1 MERWTELRTALY
13 VAKLGT
19 VSAASDALD
28 IHRATVNRHI
38 DGLEEELGTRIFIRH
53 GRGYTLTEAGQDV
66 LRVAQKTEDLLQ
78 DLSGRVQ
85 GQTTDIVGELTITTL
100 PVFSK
105 LLMEPIARF
114 RSDHAACRV
123 LISATED
130 LARLEFAEAHIAL
143 RAGPK
148 PDNPD
153 YVVQGYA
160 TVPIGLY
167 AHQSYLHRY
176 GRPTDPSRLSGHA
189 FVGSSVEPARAPF
202 SVWLN
207 ERISPEQLALVTENH
222 RVREEAIFAGVGM
235 GFLSSFEVEGRHD
248 MVQIFPPQDDWRI
261 PLWLVTHVDLHRTA
275 KVQAMLSYI
284 KRYRSLAAGLS
295 MDP

>member
-19 VSAASDALD
+19 VSAASEALD

-66 LRVAQKTEDLLQ
+66 LRVAQKTEDLMQ

-85 GQTTDIVGELTITTL
+85 GQTKDIVGELTITTL

-105 LLMEPIARF
+105 LLMESVARF
-114 RSDHAACRV
+114 RQDYSACRV
-123 LISATED
+123 LITATED

-148 PDNPD
+148 PENPD
-153 YVVQGYA
+153 YVVQAYA
-160 TVPIGLY
+160 TAPISLY

-176 GRPTDPSRLSGHA
+176 GRPTDPSDLSGHA
-189 FVGSSVEPARAPF
+189 FVGSSAEPGRAPF
-202 SVWLN
+202 SMWLN
-207 ERISPEQLALVTENH
+207 ARITRDQLALATENH

-248 MVQIFPPQDDWRI
+248 MVQVFPPEDDWRV

-275 KVQAMLSYI
+275 KVQAMLSYM
-284 KRYRSLAAGLS
+284 KRYRTLAASL
-295 MDP
+295 

>member
-53 GRGYTLTEAGQDV
+53 GRGYTLTDAGQDV

-85 GQTTDIVGELTITTL
+85 GQTTDIVGEMTITTL

-114 RSDHAACRV
+114 RADHSACRV

-153 YVVQGYA
+153 YVVQAYA

-176 GRPTDPSRLSGHA
+176 GRPTDPNHLSGHA
-189 FVGSSVEPARAPF
+189 FVGSSAEPARAPF

-207 ERISPEQLALVTENH
+207 ERISPEQLALATENH

-248 MVQIFPPQDDWRI
+248 MVQIFAPQDDWRI

-284 KRYRSLAAGLS
+284 KRYRSMAEVL
-295 MDP
+295 

>member
-1 MERWTELRTALY
+1 MDRWTELRTALY

-38 DGLEEELGTRIFIRH
+38 DGLEEEFGTRIFIRH

-78 DLSGRVQ
+78 DLSGRIQ
-85 GQTTDIVGELTITTL
+85 GHTTDIVGELTLTIL

-105 LLMEPIARF
+105 LLMEPVARF
-114 RSDHAACRV
+114 RADHPACSV
-123 LISATED
+123 LVSATED

-148 PDNPD
+148 PENPD
-153 YVVQGYA
+153 YVVQPYA

-176 GRPTDPSRLSGHA
+176 GRPTDPEQLQGHA
-189 FVGSSVEPARAPF
+189 FVSGTTTSGRAPF
-202 SVWLN
+202 TVWLN
-207 ERISPEQLALVTENH
+207 ERISTDQIALATENH

-248 MVQIFPPQDDWRI
+248 MVQIFPTLEDWHI

-275 KVQAMLSYI
+275 KVQTMLSFI
-284 KRYRSLAAGLS
+284 KRYRTLAASL
-295 MDP
+295 